1 MKFRIIKTIDQD
13 DNAYDDI
20 FFVEEE
26 ENIEE
31 KLDKLREYERDYE
44 NLDREEFEEKYN
56 CIGVYELISDYIEV
70 NFKVIED
77 YEVSEFYI

>member
-44 NLDREEFEEKYN
+44 NLDTEEFEEKYN
-56 CIGVYELISDYIEV
+56 CIGVYELIRDYIEV